1 MKKPCCRV
9 KICCIRSVHEARLA
23 IECGAS
29 ALGLVSCMPTGP
41 GTIEEDLIGE
51 IARTIPPPIASF
63 LLTNERD
70 PARIVEQQGRCGTN
84 TLQLCDHLSVRVLR
98 ELRSALPG
106 IGLVQVVHVEDE
118 SSLEF
123 AREMASVADALLL
136 DSGRL
141 NQPVKEL
148 GGTGR
153 THDWDLSRKI
163 RESVSVP
170 VFLAGGIK
178 AKNVAEAISRV
189 EPFGIDLCTGVRVD
203 GALDET
209 LLRSFFSHLA

>member
-1 MKKPCCRV
+1 MKQPRCRV

-29 ALGLVSCMPTGP
+29 ALGLVSCMPSGP
-41 GTIEEDLIGE
+41 GTIDEDLIRE
-51 IARTIPPPIASF
+51 IARTIPPPVASF
-63 LLTNERD
+63 LLTSERD
-70 PARIVEQQGRCGTN
+70 PARIVDQQRRCGTN
-84 TLQLCDHLSVRVLR
+84 TLQLCDHLSVAVLR
-98 ELRSALPG
+98 ELREALPG

-118 SSLEF
+118 SSLDY
-123 AREMASVADALLL
+123 AREMSSVADALLL
-136 DSGRL
+136 DSGRIK
-141 NQPVKEL
+141 QPVKQL

-153 THDWDLSRKI
+153 THDWGISRRI

-178 AKNVAEAISRV
+178 AVNVNEAISRV

-209 LLRSFFSHLA
+209 LLRAFFAQLT